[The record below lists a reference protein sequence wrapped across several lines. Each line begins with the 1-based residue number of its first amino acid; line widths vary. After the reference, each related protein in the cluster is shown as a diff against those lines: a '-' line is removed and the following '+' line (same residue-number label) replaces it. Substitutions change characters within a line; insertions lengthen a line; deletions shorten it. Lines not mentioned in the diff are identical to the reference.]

1 MEEHFSTQ
9 KLLEQRKLTRAI
21 AELLRN
27 QLRDYLATLA
37 PLFRPAVVLGEYVH
51 GSTKGAAKGAE
62 NNFRELKGLYESI
75 AGSRLYA
82 LSRELPVPLEMMSTT
97 PEMIAME
104 YLHVAESGQDRKS
117 ITISSP
123 LKWVICYSGYPPA
136 KLRELLNSRVRSNNE
151 VVSFLIHHLVLHIVV
166 AKQPGLIDILQALHF
181 RLVTEQ
187 PKDLGG
193 LPLTCIY
200 SAISTLRP
208 PDEVIIES
216 TEISGMDVFEEVV
229 NLEDMKFLQNPLQ
242 MRLQELVQ
250 KYGITLS

>member
-1 MEEHFSTQ
+1 
-9 KLLEQRKLTRAI
+9 
-21 AELLRN
+21 
-27 QLRDYLATLA
+27 
-37 PLFRPAVVLGEYVH
+37 
-51 GSTKGAAKGAE
+51 
-62 NNFRELKGLYESI
+62 
-75 AGSRLYA
+75 
-82 LSRELPVPLEMMSTT
+82 
-97 PEMIAME
+97 
-104 YLHVAESGQDRKS
+104 
-117 ITISSP
+117 
-123 LKWVICYSGYPPA
+123 
-136 KLRELLNSRVRSNNE
+136 LRELLNSRVRSNNE